1 MGDRKTKSQCNFR
14 LYHIQVI
21 PRINTIPVH
30 NFNLKLFIMVSRE
43 RLVRYPALLAVSIL
57 ENPNQNNIDCHSSDL
72 CKSLPL
78 HNIAIAFPMK
88 LFPSKLHH
96 CEMFL
101 SFLCMGWCTSRY
113 ILLWTLLVHYDKC
126 QETKSR

>member
-1 MGDRKTKSQCNFR
+1 
-14 LYHIQVI
+14 
-21 PRINTIPVH
+21 
-30 NFNLKLFIMVSRE
+30 MVSRE

-101 SFLCMGWCTSRY
+101 SFLCMGWCTSRC
-113 ILLWTLLVHYDKC
+113 ILQWTLLVHYDKC

>member
-1 MGDRKTKSQCNFR
+1 
-14 LYHIQVI
+14 
-21 PRINTIPVH
+21 
-30 NFNLKLFIMVSRE
+30 MVSRE
-43 RLVRYPALLAVSIL
+43 RLVRYPALLAISIL

-101 SFLCMGWCTSRY
+101 SFLVWSGVRHGAYCSG
-113 ILLWTLLVHYDKC
+113 HYLFTMINVRK
-126 QETKSR
+126 QRAANTIPKLGFP